1 MDVQL
6 AFDTY
11 SLITYII
18 SYIGKDETNLTRHLM
33 ECLKQVKGKP
43 MYEQM
48 KALKLC
54 FVTHR
59 QIGASE
65 AVYRILPGLHLK
77 DSNITCIFVVTGFP
91 ENRQLF
97 FKPAKNSNDEPEQ
110 IFEDDGNVMFMVD
123 NEEEEE
129 DYLEEEIEQLHSE
142 RVQISDR
149 VGEYQQTITNIER
162 YQRRPKYLEELSL
175 AQFAT
180 NYVTTSKIPKTT
192 EFDSS
197 NEYSINKFSSQIVF
211 STIQK
216 EPEKQITLPKYIKL
230 KSMSGFM
237 RCRKSPCV
245 LRTHSSKKKEGAEQ
259 FYAELLLFY
268 PWRNE
273 EKQFSK
279 DLKECKEMYD
289 KCLPIIK
296 INRENMFPFE
306 ESMNLLDND
315 INLEEMRPTHLYDQL
330 DAQGEQDNEDD
341 EMIGIEEDAEFITR
355 NPDLINLTEKPQF
368 EEFKYPKIKMPD
380 KNDALEMMKNLNI
393 EQKRAC
399 EMVFKFCTESVIS
412 QKLRSKNPESDFQED
427 PLRLIVHGGAG
438 KKNISSNQ
446 LFDMIFKKYTMMN

>member
-77 DSNITCIFVVTGFP
+77 DTNISCIFVVTGFP

-110 IFEDDGNVMFMVD
+110 ILEDDGNVMFMDD

-142 RVQISDR
+142 KVKITDR
-149 VGEYQQTITNIER
+149 VGEYQQTITIIDR

-192 EFDSS
+192 EFDSK
-197 NEYSINKFSSQIVF
+197 NEYSINKFSTQIVF
-211 STIQK
+211 STI
-216 EPEKQITLPKYIKL
+216 EK
-230 KSMSGFM
+230 
-237 RCRKSPCV
+237 
-245 LRTHSSKKKEGAEQ
+245 
-259 FYAELLLFY
+259 
-268 PWRNE
+268 
-273 EKQFSK
+273 
-279 DLKECKEMYD
+279 
-289 KCLPIIK
+289 
-296 INRENMFPFE
+296 
-306 ESMNLLDND
+306 
-315 INLEEMRPTHLYDQL
+315 
-330 DAQGEQDNEDD
+330 
-341 EMIGIEEDAEFITR
+341 
-355 NPDLINLTEKPQF
+355 
-368 EEFKYPKIKMPD
+368 
-380 KNDALEMMKNLNI
+380 
-393 EQKRAC
+393 
-399 EMVFKFCTESVIS
+399 
-412 QKLRSKNPESDFQED
+412 D
-427 PLRLIVHGGAG
+427 PG
-438 KKNISSNQ
+438 NQ
-446 LFDMIFKKYTMMN
+446 LT